1 MAADLTVKSEY
12 EERLK
17 WKRIRNKVYIM
28 EKYNANHQ
36 VHRSVTY
43 FGTTSG
49 F

>member
-28 EKYNANHQ
+28 EKQKQLYLKNMSSINL
-36 VHRSVTY
+36 Y
-43 FGTTSG
+43 
-49 F
+49 